1 MLQRFLKIFECCI
14 NYAVQDGDTPL
25 QIKRKRVLMGSHII
39 AAIVLFPS
47 TARVGTYEKH
57 FAALANG
64 FSSVV
69 CVLIFFYLC
78 VLKLQP
84 TDFFIQLICCA
95 HCIPL
100 LITDLVTSLT
110 LGSPRWPIVVLLT
123 DVLLVCE
130 TKPSTSVAVVCFCCF
145 WLVLNAGERIF
156 RFGMYNFEWGVPSQ
170 ETRRD
175 LLCNCETLPCGTTVL
190 YSVTSLGSQ
199 LMVLVIDF
207 MCTRGFA
214 YTVLEEKKRILA
226 SIDTANHIAT
236 SLSKFDLELASEL
249 LALAEIPEEL
259 KSSFERIL
267 ANLKSYRP
275 YLPQSCFANES
286 EREIEIESSKSEDSL
301 HISEA
306 SGGGISSTISALST
320 GNAKVPVIGRQFVVT
335 TASIIII
342 NIRNSYDVLQRSQK
356 LFKSLIDDMVSV
368 CSSIITK
375 NKGTLDLFLGDRIYA
390 NFGATR
396 NHSSHP
402 MSSVEASQ
410 NIIRSSDTIL
420 SSYQEGTTSV
430 LSLNIGMAS
439 GKLVCGD
446 LGSENIRRYSF
457 IGRMTHLVGVVE
469 RAGCQMNVPM
479 LCEQGLYLNV
489 KEMIEICV
497 FHQTIIHDGI
507 TLVLYEVIPTTES
520 SKPEEW
526 MYQLES
532 RGVGKWDNFNKIA
545 TALLLGRQ
553 ANIADIVVDKQ
564 NNSDN
569 GRVERLRSFFDV
581 GVPEPLTITSR

>member
-1 MLQRFLKIFECCI
+1 MLKCFLKIFECCI

-25 QIKRKRVLMGSHII
+25 QIKRKRVLIGSHII
-39 AAIVLFPS
+39 TAMLLFPATIS
-47 TARVGTYEKH
+47 SLNSNHEKH
-57 FAALANG
+57 FSGIATG
-64 FSSVV
+64 CSSVV
-69 CVLIFFYLC
+69 SLVIFFYLC

-84 TDFFIQLICCA
+84 TDFFIQLMCCA
-95 HCIPL
+95 HCVPL
-100 LITDLVTSLT
+100 LMTDLVVSLT
-110 LGSPRWPIVVLLT
+110 LGSPHWPIYVLLT
-123 DVLLVCE
+123 DILLVCE
-130 TKPSTSVAVVCFCCF
+130 TTPSTSVAVVCFCCV
-145 WLVLNAGERIF
+145 WLVLNAVERTL
-156 RFGMYNFEWGVPSQ
+156 RFGMYNLEWGVSSQ
-170 ETRRD
+170 ESRRD
-175 LLCNCETLPCGTTVL
+175 LLCNCETLPCGTTIF
-190 YSVTSLGSQ
+190 YAATTLGSQ

-286 EREIEIESSKSEDSL
+286 ESESESESAHSL
-301 HISEA
+301 RISEA
-306 SGGGISSTISALST
+306 SGSGGISSSLSALST
-320 GNAKVPVIGRQFVVT
+320 ENAKVPVIGRQFVVT

-342 NIRNSYDVLQRSQK
+342 NIKNSYDVLEQSQK

-507 TLVLYEVIPTTES
+507 TLVLYEVIPTTENS
-520 SKPEEW
+520 NPEEW
-526 MYQLES
+526 MYELES

-545 TALLLGRQ
+545 TALLLGRE
-553 ANIADIVVDKQ
+553 ANIADIVDKQ

-569 GRVERLRSFFDV
+569 GRVEILRSFFDV

>member
-1 MLQRFLKIFECCI
+1 
-14 NYAVQDGDTPL
+14 
-25 QIKRKRVLMGSHII
+25 MGSHII
-39 AAIVLFPS
+39 AAIVLFP
-47 TARVGTYEKH
+47 TTLGIVKIEGF
-57 FAALANG
+57 FAGLATG

-69 CVLIFFYLC
+69 CIAVFFYLC

-84 TDFFIQLICCA
+84 TESFMQLMCCA
-95 HCIPL
+95 HCVPL
-100 LITDLVTSLT
+100 LMTDLVASLT
-110 LGSPRWPIVVLLT
+110 LRSPHWPLFVLLT
-123 DVLLVCE
+123 DILLVCE
-130 TKPSTSVAVVCFCCF
+130 TKPSTSVAVVCFCSF
-145 WLVLNAGERIF
+145 WLVVNAVERTS
-156 RFGMYNFEWGVPSQ
+156 RFGMYNFEWGVASQ
-170 ETRRD
+170 ESRRQD
-175 LLCNCETLPCGTTVL
+175 ICNCETLPCARTVFQA
-190 YSVTSLGSQ
+190 VATLGSQ

-286 EREIEIESSKSEDSL
+286 ELEGDRESVHSL

-306 SGGGISSTISALST
+306 SRGISSSLSARASE
-320 GNAKVPVIGRQFVVT
+320 NAKVPVIGRQFVVT

-342 NIRNSYDVLQRSQK
+342 NIKNSYDVLEQSQK

-375 NKGTLDLFLGDRIYA
+375 HGGTLDLFLGDRIYA

-507 TLVLYEVIPTTES
+507 TLVLYEVIPTTENS
-520 SKPEEW
+520 NPEEW
-526 MYQLES
+526 MYELES

-545 TALLLGRQ
+545 TALLLGGE
-553 ANIADIVVDKQ
+553 ANIADIVVDEQ
-564 NNSDN
+564 NNSDSI
-569 GRVERLRSFFDV
+569 RVEKLRYFFDV

>member
-1 MLQRFLKIFECCI
+1 MLQCFLKICERCI

-39 AAIVLFPS
+39 AAMLLFPS
-47 TARVGTYEKH
+47 AASAVDDYEKH
-57 FAALANG
+57 FTGLGNG
-64 FSSVV
+64 FSSFVCLVV
-69 CVLIFFYLC
+69 FFYLC
-78 VLKLQP
+78 VFKLQP
-84 TDFFIQLICCA
+84 TDFFIQLMCCA
-95 HCIPL
+95 HCIPIL
-100 LITDLVTSLT
+100 MIDLVTSLT
-110 LGSPRWPIVVLLT
+110 LRSPRWPIYVLLT

-130 TKPSTSVAVVCFCCF
+130 TKPSTSVAVVCVCSV
-145 WLVLNAGERIF
+145 WLVVSSVELTF
-156 RFGMYNFEWGVPSQ
+156 RFGMYNLEWGVPSQ

-175 LLCNCETLPCGTTVL
+175 LLCNCETLPCGTTIF
-190 YSVTSLGSQ
+190 YAVTTLGSQ
-199 LMVLVIDF
+199 MLVLVIDF

-275 YLPQSCFANES
+275 YLPQSCFANEG

-306 SGGGISSTISALST
+306 SRSISSTISVLST

-356 LFKSLIDDMVSV
+356 LFKSLIDDMISV

-507 TLVLYEVIPTTES
+507 TLVLYEVIPTTKS

-553 ANIADIVVDKQ
+553 ANIADIVVNKQ
-564 NNSDN
+564 NNCDN
-569 GRVERLRSFFDV
+569 GRVEILRSFFDV

>member
-1 MLQRFLKIFECCI
+1 MLRCFLKICERCI

-39 AAIVLFPS
+39 AAMVLFPA
-47 TARVGTYEKH
+47 TASADTYERY
-57 FAALANG
+57 FAGLATG
-64 FSSVV
+64 FSSFV
-69 CVLIFFYLC
+69 CLVIFFYLC

-84 TDFFIQLICCA
+84 TDFFIQLMCCA
-95 HCIPL
+95 HCVPL
-100 LITDLVTSLT
+100 LMTDLVTSMT
-110 LGSPRWPIVVLLT
+110 LGSPHWPIYVLLT
-123 DVLLVCE
+123 DILLVCE
-130 TKPSTSVAVVCFCCF
+130 TKPSTSVAVVCFCSV
-145 WLVLNAGERIF
+145 WLVVSSVELTF
-156 RFGMYNFEWGVPSQ
+156 RFGMYNLEWGVPSQ
-170 ETRRD
+170 ESRRD
-175 LLCNCETLPCGTTVL
+175 LLCNCDALPCVRSFFQAL
-190 YSVTSLGSQ
+190 SSLGSQ
-199 LMVLVIDF
+199 MLVLILDF

-214 YTVLEEKKRILA
+214 FTVLEEKKRILA

-275 YLPQSCFANES
+275 YLPQSCFANE
-286 EREIEIESSKSEDSL
+286 IESESESESEHSL
-301 HISEA
+301 RISEV
-306 SGGGISSTISALST
+306 SGSGGISSSLSALST

-342 NIRNSYDVLQRSQK
+342 NIKNSYDVLEQSQR

-430 LSLNIGMAS
+430 LFLNIGMAS

-479 LCEQGLYLNV
+479 LCEQGLYSNV

-507 TLVLYEVIPTTES
+507 TLVLYEVIPTTENS
-520 SKPEEW
+520 NPEEW
-526 MYQLES
+526 MYELES

-545 TALLLGRQ
+545 TALLLGRE

-569 GRVERLRSFFDV
+569 GRVEILRSFFDV

>member
-1 MLQRFLKIFECCI
+1 MLQCFLKICERCI

-39 AAIVLFPS
+39 AAMVLFPI
-47 TARVGTYEKH
+47 TASADTYERY
-57 FAALANG
+57 FAGLATG
-64 FSSVV
+64 FSSLV
-69 CVLIFFYLC
+69 CVVIFFYLC

-84 TDFFIQLICCA
+84 TDCFIQLMCCA
-95 HCIPL
+95 HCVPL
-100 LITDLVTSLT
+100 LMTDLVTSMT
-110 LGSPRWPIVVLLT
+110 LGSPHWPIYVLLT
-123 DVLLVCE
+123 DILLVCE
-130 TKPSTSVAVVCFCCF
+130 TTPSTSVAVVCFCSV
-145 WLVLNAGERIF
+145 WLVVSSVELTF
-156 RFGMYNFEWGVPSQ
+156 RFGMYNLEWGVPSQ
-170 ETRRD
+170 ESRRD
-175 LLCNCETLPCGTTVL
+175 LLCNCDALPCVRSFFQAL
-190 YSVTSLGSQ
+190 SSLGSQ
-199 LMVLVIDF
+199 MLVLILDF

-214 YTVLEEKKRILA
+214 FTVLEEKKRILA

-236 SLSKFDLELASEL
+236 SLSRFDLELASEL

-286 EREIEIESSKSEDSL
+286 ESESESESEHSL
-301 HISEA
+301 RISEV
-306 SGGGISSTISALST
+306 SGSGGISSSLSALST
-320 GNAKVPVIGRQFVVT
+320 ENAKVPVIGRQFVVT

-342 NIRNSYDVLQRSQK
+342 NIKNSYDVLEQSQK

-368 CSSIITK
+368 CSSFITK

-507 TLVLYEVIPTTES
+507 TLVLYEVIPTTENS
-520 SKPEEW
+520 NPEEW
-526 MYQLES
+526 MYELES

-545 TALLLGRQ
+545 TALLLGRE
-553 ANIADIVVDKQ
+553 ANIADIVDKQ
-564 NNSDN
+564 DNSDN
-569 GRVERLRSFFDV
+569 GRVEILRSFFDV